1 MGKLV
6 MSAYYPVF
14 LDLNGRSCVIIGG
27 GEVAERKIKGLRECH
42 ARVTVISPEVTP
54 GIEEMAGRDEL
65 EWIPREYVEGDL
77 RGAFLAIAATDRQ
90 EVNKAIAGEAETE
103 SVILNVVDNAPLCT
117 FIAPSVLKRGEV
129 TIAISTGGA
138 SPALARK
145 LRESLEHSEVL
156 GYASLAG
163 VLSSAR
169 KEIKR
174 RGIDVHP
181 DRWQECISTDL
192 VALVEAGRPQDALD
206 MLLAMLVG
214 DSQERARFSS

>member
-1 MGKLV
+1 

-14 LDLNGRSCVIIGG
+14 LDLEGKPCVIIGG
-27 GEVAERKIKGLRECH
+27 GEVAERKIKGIRECR

-54 GIEEMAGRDEL
+54 GIEEMAGRGEL
-65 EWIPREYVEGDL
+65 EWMPREYVEGDL
-77 RGAFLAIAATDRQ
+77 QGVFLAIAATDQQ
-90 EVNKAIAGEAETE
+90 EVNKAIANEAETE

-117 FIAPSVLKRGEV
+117 FIAPSILKRGEV
-129 TIAISTGGA
+129 TMAISTGGA

-163 VLSSAR
+163 ILSSAR

-174 RGIDVHP
+174 QGIEVHP

-192 VALVEAGRPQDALD
+192 VALVEAGRSEDALD
-206 MLLAMLVG
+206 MLLSMLVEG
-214 DSQERARFSS
+214 GPEGARVSS

>member
-42 ARVTVISPEVTP
+42 ARVTVISPEVTL

-77 RGAFLAIAATDRQ
+77 RGAFL
-90 EVNKAIAGEAETE
+90 AIAGEAETE

-174 RGIDVHP
+174 RGIHVHP

>member
-1 MGKLV
+1 

-14 LDLNGRSCVIIGG
+14 LDLKEKSCVIIGG
-27 GEVAERKIKGLRECH
+27 GQVAERKIKALRECR
-42 ARVTVISPEVTP
+42 AKVTLVSPKVTQ

-77 RGAFLAIAATDRQ
+77 QGVFLAIAATDRQ
-90 EVNKAIAGEAETE
+90 EVNKAIADEADRER
-103 SVILNVVDNAPLCT
+103 VILNVVDNAPLCT

-129 TIAISTGGA
+129 TMAISTGGA

-163 VLSSAR
+163 ILSSAR

-174 RGIDVHP
+174 QGIEVHS

-192 VALVEAGRPQDALD
+192 VALVEAGKSQDALD
-206 MLLAMLVG
+206 MLLSMLVG
-214 DSQERARFSS
+214 DSQERARASS